1 MAIFRDSQSN
11 FMIRKS
17 MIPKK
22 YVGRSKIL
30 VLSLGQESRKIN
42 GYSTRKSAQYSAMN
56 YMGKESEKE
65 WI

>member
-11 FMIRKS
+11 FMVRKS
-17 MIPKK
+17 MLPK

-42 GYSTRKSAQYSAMN
+42 GYSTGKSAQYSAIN